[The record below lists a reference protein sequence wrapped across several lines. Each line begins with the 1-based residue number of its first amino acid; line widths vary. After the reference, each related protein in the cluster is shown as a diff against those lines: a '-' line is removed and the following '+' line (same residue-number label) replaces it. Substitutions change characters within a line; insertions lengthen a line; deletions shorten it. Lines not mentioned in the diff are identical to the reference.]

1 MILKINLYLE
11 TDLKLTPEEVAGAAS
26 LIQKT
31 LTQELLDYQEGE
43 PLRFR
48 IKAEGSKTEFKLLT
62 KEEVENRVL
71 GSQKKKEG
79 NLQQGHRNS
88 PDPSDRRTN

>member
-11 TDLKLTPEEVAGAAS
+11 TDLKLSPNEVAGAAS

-43 PLRFR
+43 PLKFR
-48 IKAEGSKTEFKLLT
+48 IKAMGSKTEFKLLT

-71 GSQKKKEG
+71 GTREKK
-79 NLQQGHRNS
+79 
-88 PDPSDRRTN
+88 RREPPPKS